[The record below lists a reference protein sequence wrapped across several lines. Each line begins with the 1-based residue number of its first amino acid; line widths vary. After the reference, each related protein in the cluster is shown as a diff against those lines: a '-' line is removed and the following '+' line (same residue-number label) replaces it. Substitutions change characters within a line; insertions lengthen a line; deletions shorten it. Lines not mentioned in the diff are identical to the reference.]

1 MTPKIS
7 PNEKKKSPGWSGGLG
22 PEKKW
27 QAEVAERLDGV
38 CESRDLLL
46 KC

>member
-7 PNEKKKSPGWSGGLG
+7 PNEKKESLGWSEGLG
-22 PEKKW
+22 LKKKL
-27 QAEVAERLDGV
+27 QAEVAERLGGV
-38 CESRDLLL
+38 CESRVLLL

>member
-7 PNEKKKSPGWSGGLG
+7 PNEKKESLGWSEGLG

-27 QAEVAERLDGV
+27 QAEVAERLSGV
-38 CESRDLLL
+38 CES
-46 KC
+46 